1 MPVPPYPYLLNH
13 LTSPPA
19 PTPTPYHNLNPNQVL
34 KNAISAQINIPA
46 QYIELE
52 LDGTVV
58 SIDIF
63 IGGERGAPAANLT
76 DSSGDSSGGGTGT
89 GGTGGA
95 GGASSGGASLPD
107 VAALTADSTAQC
119 ADETLTLTLTL

>member
-1 MPVPPYPYLLNH
+1 MPVPPYPYLLDH
-13 LTSPPA
+13 FTSPPA
-19 PTPTPYHNLNPNQVL
+19 PTPTPYHDPNPNQVL

-89 GGTGGA
+89 GGTPPSVLRRRRRPIA
-95 GGASSGGASLPD
+95 RRATTRSAVD
-107 VAALTADSTAQC
+107 Y
-119 ADETLTLTLTL
+119 E

>member
-1 MPVPPYPYLLNH
+1 MEVLEGAVN
-13 LTSPPA
+13 
-19 PTPTPYHNLNPNQVL
+19 PTPTPFPRARTRTRTPTSSIDLSPTPTPTRYHNLNPNQVL

-76 DSSGDSSGGGTGT
+76 DSSGG
-89 GGTGGA
+89 
-95 GGASSGGASLPD
+95 SSGGAP
-107 VAALTADSTAQC
+107 
-119 ADETLTLTLTL
+119 

>member
-1 MPVPPYPYLLNH
+1 M
-13 LTSPPA
+13 
-19 PTPTPYHNLNPNQVL
+19 L

-95 GGASSGGASLPD
+95 SSGGPSLPD
-107 VAALTADSTAQC
+107 VAALTADSTAKC